1 MNLFFVET
9 FEMALPISCVIGVLI
24 LISPLIKKSYVA
36 KWRYYMWLFIAIRLI
51 IPYKISIF
59 SPPVTMELPE
69 SISGIPTASAAASS
83 GNASAISLQTALML
97 IWLTGMTIFI
107 LYQLTAYFGFKCTV
121 KRWAKPL
128 EDERVKSFFE
138 EIKESIGEKRRL
150 DIKICKAVSTPM
162 VFGFIRPTLLLPE
175 SGYTDM
181 ELYAILKHELI
192 HFKRNDILYKLV
204 LTAANA
210 LNWFNPLV
218 YLMVSAA
225 NKDIELVCDAEVVKE
240 QDMDFRRDYCRAI
253 LSVIHS
259 KRSASTPL
267 STCFI
272 ISKKVMKERFRDI
285 LDIRKKR
292 KGILMFTAAAVS
304 AAVSGS
310 IVTFATEQV
319 AEQVEDNMRIV
330 ERPTPK
336 PTEQSEEITPEPI
349 PTENVYAPTPSP
361 QQTISSSASARS
373 DTAENYS
380 IDTSA
385 GYTQENS
392 YESAEYNMPDATH
405 AAPEN
410 TPSASTSTDEPAN
423 EIPDTSDPEENLYE
437 TIGEPDSVSSDG
449 SKATYSMSDGN
460 TVIVQYDENNEIDT
474 GYILVE

>member
-1 MNLFFVET
+1 MNLLFVET
-9 FEMALPISCVIGVLI
+9 FEMALPISCVIGVLLI
-24 LISPLIKKSYVA
+24 ISPLIKKSYVA
-36 KWRYYMWLFIAIRLI
+36 KWRYYMWLFIAVRLI
-51 IPYKISIF
+51 IPYKINFI

-69 SISGIPTASAAASS
+69 SISGIPTAAT
-83 GNASAISLQTALML
+83 GTEEVFSLQTALML
-97 IWLTGMTIFI
+97 IWLTGMILFL
-107 LYQLTAYFGFKCTV
+107 LYQLTAYLGFKRTV

-128 EDERVKSFFE
+128 DDKRVKRFFE
-138 EIKESIGEKRRL
+138 EIKASIGEKRKL
-150 DIKICKAVSTPM
+150 DIKICRAVSTPM
-162 VFGFIRPTLLLPE
+162 VFGFIRPVLLLPD
-175 SGYTDM
+175 SGYTDI

-192 HFKRNDILYKLV
+192 HFRRNDIFYKLV
-204 LTAANA
+204 LMAANA

-225 NKDIELVCDAEVVKE
+225 NKDIELVCDSEVVKE

-259 KRSASTPL
+259 KRSVSTPL

-272 ISKKVMKERFRDI
+272 ISKKVMKERFHDI

-292 KGILMFTAAAVS
+292 KGILLFTAVAVS
-304 AAVSGS
+304 VAVSGS

-336 PTEQSEEITPEPI
+336 PPEPTEEATPQPL
-349 PTENVYAPTPSP
+349 PTENV
-361 QQTISSSASARS
+361 
-373 DTAENYS
+373 
-380 IDTSA
+380 
-385 GYTQENS
+385 
-392 YESAEYNMPDATH
+392 PDATAPPQTNNSADTAH
-405 AAPEN
+405 SDTSERYNSNSYDSYTTENVYPDTEYDDTDFTYSVPEN
-410 TPSASTSTDEPAN
+410 SLPESTPDESASNTPDN
-423 EIPDTSDPEENLYE
+423 ETGLLE
-437 TIGEPDSVSSDG
+437 TMGEPDSISNDG

>member
-1 MNLFFVET
+1 MNLFFIET
-9 FEMALPISCVIGVLI
+9 FEMALPISCVIGILL

-36 KWRYYMWLFIAIRLI
+36 KWRYYMWLFIAVRLI

-59 SPPVTMELPE
+59 SPPVTMEVPA
-69 SISGIPTASAAASS
+69 SINGIPAAASS
-83 GNASAISLQTALML
+83 GNDAGISLQTILML
-97 IWLTGMTIFI
+97 IWLAGMAVFI
-107 LYQLTAYFGFKCTV
+107 LYQLTAYSGFKRTV

-128 EDERVKSFFE
+128 EDKRVKRFFE
-138 EIKESIGEKRRL
+138 EIKASIGEKRRL

-162 VFGFIRPTLLLPE
+162 VFGFIRPVLLLPE
-175 SGYTDM
+175 CGYSDR

-292 KGILMFTAAAVS
+292 RGILLFTAAAVS
-304 AAVSGS
+304 AVISGS
-310 IVTFATEQV
+310 IVTFATEQA
-319 AEQVEDNMRIV
+319 AEQLEDNMRIV

-336 PTEQSEEITPEPI
+336 PLQ
-349 PTENVYAPTPSP
+349 PTEVHTAEPTPTQNATTATP
-361 QQTISSSASARS
+361 QPRQSVSSEPENSSAAERYGNDANGVY
-373 DTAENYS
+373 DT
-380 IDTSA
+380 
-385 GYTQENS
+385 ENS
-392 YESAEYNMPDATH
+392 YPNAEYSIPDVTPAEPESAPPADAAYDIPSEST
-405 AAPEN
+405 N
-410 TPSASTSTDEPAN
+410 TD
-423 EIPDTSDPEENLYE
+423 DPEEIEYE
-437 TIGEPDSVSSDG
+437 SIGDPVSVSSDG
-449 SKATYSMSDGN
+449 SKATYNTSDGN

-474 GYILVE
+474 GYILVD